1 MINPDNFILHSDFWY
16 PTNTIAGMKRVENIS
31 LPNQIELADVGEH
44 DYFKVWH
51 RDWWSG
57 HVIGSSPYL
66 QMNYYVENGKLK
78 VGVAPQFGGAKFSGD
93 FYYRVYKKSP
103 AFLFSTD
110 GKCEIYEKSI
120 RGVANMQAGSTVTIV
135 DIPVDVADG
144 DMLVR
149 GDFTFQGRHSL
160 FGIPTNEITINDEY
174 RPNEK
179 KIRLT
184 ATLANSRTALN
195 GEFFTYNIQLVRANQ
210 DHPWIF
216 NSDKFSFVLPGVYEQ
231 SIRVQGTAPPKS
243 ILRIR
248 GTPIP
253 RRGTKQV
260 YDYFVRHTVN
270 NKWQIGSSGM
280 RGGLDF
286 HGVLDIQPDSITPV
300 VEVDNR
306 PYAQSTTIDSEYLM
320 FRIYE
325 YQNNIS

>member
-1 MINPDNFILHSDFWY
+1 MINPDNFIFHSDFWY
-16 PTNTIAGMKRVENIS
+16 PTNTISGMKRVQDIS

-57 HVIGSSPYL
+57 YVIGSSPYL

-103 AFLFSTD
+103 SFLFNTD

-174 RPNEK
+174 HPNEK
-179 KIRLT
+179 KVRLT
-184 ATLANSRTALN
+184 ATLANNRTAVN

-231 SIRVQGTAPPKS
+231 SIRVQGTAPAKS

-260 YDYFVRHTVN
+260 YDYFVRHAVN

-280 RGGLDF
+280 RGGLSF
-286 HGVLDIQPDSITPV
+286 HGVLDIQSDSITPV

-306 PYAQSTTIDSEYLM
+306 QFAQSTTIDSESLM

-325 YQNNIS
+325 YQNNIN

>member
-1 MINPDNFILHSDFWY
+1 MINPDNFIFHSDFWY
-16 PTNTIAGMKRVENIS
+16 PTDTVAGMKRVENIQ
-31 LPNQIELADVGEH
+31 LPQQIELADVGEH

-57 HVIGSSPYL
+57 HVIGSSPYM

-78 VGVAPQFGGAKFSGD
+78 VGIAPQFGGAKFSGD

-103 AFLFSTD
+103 AFLFNTD

-179 KIRLT
+179 KVRLT

-231 SIRVQGTAPPKS
+231 SIRVRGTAPPKS
-243 ILRIR
+243 ILHIR

-280 RGGLDF
+280 RGGLGF
-286 HGVLDIQPDSITPV
+286 HGVLDIQPDSVTPV

-306 PYAQSTTIDSEYLM
+306 QFGQATTIDSEYLM

>member
-1 MINPDNFILHSDFWY
+1 MINPDNFIFHSDFWY
-16 PTNTIAGMKRVENIS
+16 PTNTIAGMKRVQDIR
-31 LPNQIELADVGEH
+31 LPNQIELADVGDH

-78 VGVAPQFGGAKFSGD
+78 VAIAPQFGGAKFSGD

-103 AFLFSTD
+103 VFLFNTE
-110 GKCEIYEKSI
+110 GKCEIYEKSV

-179 KIRLT
+179 KVRLT

-231 SIRVQGTAPPKS
+231 RIRVQGTAPARS
-243 ILRIR
+243 VLRIR

-280 RGGLDF
+280 QGQLRFYGI
-286 HGVLDIQPDSITPV
+286 LDIQPDSITPV

-306 PYAQSTTIDSEYLM
+306 QFAQSTTIDSEYLM

-325 YQNNIS
+325 YQNNIN